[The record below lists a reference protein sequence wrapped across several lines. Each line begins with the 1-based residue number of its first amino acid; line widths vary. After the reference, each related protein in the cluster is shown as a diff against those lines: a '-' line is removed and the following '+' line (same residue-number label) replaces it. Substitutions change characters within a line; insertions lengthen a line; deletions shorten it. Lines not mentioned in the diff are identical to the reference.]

1 MAMRGRGLFNGNIP
15 PRLLTQ
21 ILQSVDFSDWQSVW
35 VGCSGTFSFERAIG
49 GKYPDK
55 QYFGND
61 VSFLSGI
68 IAAVAMER
76 ELDFQFTGSLAH
88 MEERLADRP
97 FLDRAAGVIL
107 AMSIASAHPGKSL
120 HARKHW
126 DHYLND
132 LDKSLERP
140 RERLLNMSREL
151 PLADYMPGDFR
162 DHLERCRAAG
172 GGFVV
177 SAPFLK
183 GFYEDWF
190 RFIHSNVKW
199 TEPNYR
205 MWDPDDFPKLL
216 DTVADMG
223 IPYIAVY
230 KQPVEGRHTAAYYRA
245 GMHPP
250 FYVLSSTP
258 PIATSVIDQPPV
270 TNSEPF
276 KFKPIDLDAL
286 RPDSKI
292 IVAEIPAKNADY
304 IKQLYLQENIR
315 FTSGM
320 LNFAIQIDDMLAGVL
335 TMSRSTASMGKWDM
349 HDIVYLLSDVSTT
362 RFGRVA
368 KLLAMAALSNEVVDV
383 AKRRLSKR
391 PIKAVV
397 TTVRSNNPVSM
408 KYRGIYE
415 LLSRKAPDGKDTS
428 GSDFII
434 NYGGTPNGLTLQE
447 TFALWLRKHY
457 RDDRTRQVRSS
468 YDRKSEDA
476 AA

>member
-1 MAMRGRGLFNGNIP
+1 M
-15 PRLLTQ
+15 
-21 ILQSVDFSDWQSVW
+21 
-35 VGCSGTFSFERAIG
+35 
-49 GKYPDK
+49 
-55 QYFGND
+55 
-61 VSFLSGI
+61 
-68 IAAVAMER
+68 
-76 ELDFQFTGSLAH
+76 
-88 MEERLADRP
+88 
-97 FLDRAAGVIL
+97 
-107 AMSIASAHPGKSL
+107 

-126 DHYLND
+126 AHYLDD

-140 RERLLNMSREL
+140 RESLLNMAREL
-151 PLADYMPGDFR
+151 PLTDYMPGDFR
-162 DHLERCRAAG
+162 DHLAACKEAG

-190 RFIHSNVKW
+190 KFIHSNVEW
-199 TEPNYR
+199 SEPSYR

-216 DTVADMG
+216 ETVADMG

-250 FYVLSSTP
+250 FYVLSSPP

-270 TNSEPF
+270 TNTQPF
-276 KFKPIDLDAL
+276 KFKPLDLDAIG
-286 RPDSKI
+286 PDSKI

-304 IKQLYLQENIR
+304 VKQLYLQENIR

-320 LNFAIQIDDMLAGVL
+320 LNFAVQVDDMLAGVL

-368 KLLAMAALSNEVVDV
+368 KLLAMAALSNEVVAV

-415 LLSRKAPDGKDTS
+415 LISRKAPDAKDTS

-434 NYGGTPNGLTLQE
+434 NYGGEPNNLSLQE

-468 YDRKSEDA
+468 YDRKSENPTAPD
-476 AA
+476 